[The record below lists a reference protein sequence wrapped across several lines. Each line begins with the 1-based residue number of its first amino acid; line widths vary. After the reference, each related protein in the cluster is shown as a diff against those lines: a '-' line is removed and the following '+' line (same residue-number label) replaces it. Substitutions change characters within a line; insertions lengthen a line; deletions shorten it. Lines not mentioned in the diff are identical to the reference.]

1 MKHPLHIPFALIDL
15 GHPSFPFQAK
25 RPFNLSHGENDQGSG
40 VQLDNLQII
49 LHPTQHAWLHC
60 LNFFSNNSNHSP

>member
-1 MKHPLHIPFALIDL
+1 MKHPFHTPFALIEL

-25 RPFNLSHGENDQGSG
+25 RPFNLGHGENDQGFG

-49 LHPTQHAWLHC
+49 IHP
-60 LNFFSNNSNHSP
+60 S